1 VKHKAVKPYYSRRRG
16 RPARYV
22 CVELIRE
29 MHLQGHSFR
38 EIAHVT
44 GIGYG
49 TVRRAFAGRAPAGA
63 AVPLN
68 MVLPPALR
76 FAVNGQKSALLRE
89 MAAAG

>member
-1 VKHKAVKPYYSRRRG
+1 VKYRPSRRRG

-38 EIAHVT
+38 EIAQVT

-49 TVRRAFAGRAPAGA
+49 TVRRAFAGRAPVGA
-63 AVPLN
+63 AVAAH
-68 MVLPPALR
+68 MLPPPDLFLAFDR
-76 FAVNGQKSALLRE
+76 RE
-89 MAAAG
+89 ARAHA